1 MPDGKLKSF
10 LNSEVFDVVL
20 FWLAV
25 LIAAA
30 GVAVSFGGGYA
41 LMLLGFLLL
50 LSVKPLLRWI
60 R

>member
-20 FWLAV
+20 FWLA
-25 LIAAA
+25 I
-30 GVAVSFGGGYA
+30 
-41 LMLLGFLLL
+41 MLLAVGVMMRFGVPIGFIWTGLLVL